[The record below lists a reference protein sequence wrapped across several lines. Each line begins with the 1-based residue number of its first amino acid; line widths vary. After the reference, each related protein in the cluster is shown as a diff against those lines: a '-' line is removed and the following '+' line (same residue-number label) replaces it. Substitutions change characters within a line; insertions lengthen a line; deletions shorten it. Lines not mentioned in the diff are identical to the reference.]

1 MADPRAGEK
10 RRSLAKA
17 AWAVAIPAVLGL
29 LEFRS
34 LLAGRDWS

>member
-10 RRSLAKA
+10 RRLLAKA

-29 LEFRS
+29 GFW
-34 LLAGRDWS
+34 G